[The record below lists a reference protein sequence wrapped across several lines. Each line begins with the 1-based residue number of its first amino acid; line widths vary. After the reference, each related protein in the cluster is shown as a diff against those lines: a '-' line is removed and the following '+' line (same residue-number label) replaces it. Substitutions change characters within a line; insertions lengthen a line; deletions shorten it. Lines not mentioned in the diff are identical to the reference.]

1 MPEPAAAQP
10 VAGLRLAVPTPW
22 YPGALNPFAGSFV
35 QQAVQ
40 AVRAAAPG
48 AGGVRDV
55 QVLHTEDWAA
65 PRNHA
70 MARAVW
76 RAYRGLR
83 TGRLREVEVAEGR
96 LLRVP
101 VPARAGSSFAAHA
114 HGQAT
119 ALEEVLPGGRIEADL
134 VHAHVGVYGGW
145 VATRL
150 TPPGVPVLVTEHATF
165 LDRVLDEPRA
175 HEMYREVVDRA
186 TAVLCVSG
194 VLRAQLVAAFPAA
207 ADKLLVVPNAVAV
220 ERMPARTVPVAALDR
235 WLYVGRLV
243 RHKGV
248 LRLLEAF
255 ARCARGNP
263 RMHLTLLGGGRLAGE
278 LAERARALG
287 VADQVSMP
295 GPVPHEQVVEQMH
308 AHDLL
313 VHLSE
318 YETFGMTVV
327 EAVATGMPVLVTRSG
342 GPQETLAGLE
352 GVAGSLVDVDEDPG
366 EVVDAFRGLQ
376 QALADGTLDL
386 VRARAELDARYS
398 QAAVGRRL
406 LELYASSTAAGT
418 AGPPEGAP

>member
-1 MPEPAAAQP
+1 MPEPLD
-10 VAGLRLAVPTPW
+10 LRLAVPTPW

-40 AVRAAAPG
+40 AVQAAQA
-48 AGGVRDV
+48 AQAASGGLRDV
-55 QVLHTEDWAA
+55 QVLHAEDWAA

-70 MARAVW
+70 MTRAIW

-83 TGRLREVEVAEGR
+83 VGRLREVEVAEGR

-101 VPARAGSSFAAHA
+101 VPARAGGTFAEHA

-119 ALEEVLPGGRIEADL
+119 ALAEVLPGGRIDADL

-150 TPPGVPVLVTEHATF
+150 APPDVPVLVTEHATF

-175 HEMYREVVDRA
+175 HEMYREVVERS

-194 VLRAQLVAAFPAA
+194 VLRDQLAAAFPSA
-207 ADKLLVVPNAVAV
+207 ADKLLVLPNAVAV
-220 ERMPARTVPVAALDR
+220 ERMPARTTPVATLDR

-255 ARCARGNP
+255 AACARDEP
-263 RMHLTLLGGGRLAGE
+263 QMHLTLLGGGKMAGE
-278 LAERARALG
+278 LADRARALG
-287 VADQVSMP
+287 VADQVRMP

-352 GVAGSLVDVDEDPG
+352 GVAGALVDVGDDAD
-366 EVVDAFRGLQ
+366 EVVRAFRGLQ
-376 QALADGTLDL
+376 QALADRTLDL
-386 VRARAELDARYS
+386 RRARAAMDARYS
-398 QAAVGRRL
+398 QAAVGHRL
-406 LELYASSTAAGT
+406 LDLYTRATATTGAADRT
-418 AGPPEGAP
+418 EGAP